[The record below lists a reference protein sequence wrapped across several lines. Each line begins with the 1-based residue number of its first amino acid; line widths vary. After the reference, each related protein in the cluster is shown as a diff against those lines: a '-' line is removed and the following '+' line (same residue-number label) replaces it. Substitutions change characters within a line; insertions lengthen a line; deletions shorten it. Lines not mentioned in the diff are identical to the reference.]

1 LKNSEIKLPSN
12 KNFGLLFSAIFFLI
26 ALYFL
31 YNHSNT
37 IAYVLIGISIIFLII
52 TLYNSDLLFPLN
64 KLWMRFG
71 FLLGIVIS
79 PVVLGIIFFGLFSPY
94 GIIMRIFGRD
104 ELHLK
109 KIKRKTYWKPRLN
122 ELSQT
127 NFKRQF

>member
-1 LKNSEIKLPSN
+1 MKNSEIKLPSN
-12 KNFGLLFSAIFFLI
+12 KNFGLLFSTIFFLI

>member
-1 LKNSEIKLPSN
+1 
-12 KNFGLLFSAIFFLI
+12 
-26 ALYFL
+26 
-31 YNHSNT
+31 
-37 IAYVLIGISIIFLII
+37 
-52 TLYNSDLLFPLN
+52 
-64 KLWMRFG
+64 MRFG